1 MLETH
6 KNETFRGKPRSQ
18 RVLKSI
24 TDVPR
29 ELGSD
34 GALTNNK
41 DRLSK
46 CSLIES
52 RVRNYVI
59 TVYVITFILCFIP
72 G

>member
-1 MLETH
+1 M
-6 KNETFRGKPRSQ
+6 
-18 RVLKSI
+18 KSKSTKKI
-24 TDVPR
+24 LSVTD
-29 ELGSD
+29 GAD

-59 TVYVITFILCFIP
+59 TVYVITIFLCFMP

>member
-1 MLETH
+1 M
-6 KNETFRGKPRSQ
+6 
-18 RVLKSI
+18 KSKSTKKI
-24 TDVPR
+24 LSVTNLPR
-29 ELGSD
+29 ELGAD

-59 TVYVITFILCFIP
+59 TVYLITIILCFMSV
-72 G
+72 